1 MTVTPRRLV
10 AASTKAYLGA
20 ATTRSWLAGV
30 LAAADQPAVADGAVE
45 IAVLPAAPL
54 LTVALDL
61 TRGTPVSVG
70 AQDVSRFAAGAFT
83 GEVSADLLAE
93 LGVRYVEVGHAER
106 VRLLGDTPAVVREKI
121 GQATRVGL
129 VPLVCVGEPD
139 RTDPRNAAQV
149 CAAQLEAMGACGLEA
164 VVAYEPVWA
173 IGATEPAPP
182 AYVIE
187 VASRLREHLGPDT
200 RLLYGGSAGPG
211 TFTGLAGAVDGLFL
225 GRYAHDPQQLHAV
238 VDEVAVTTPDRI
250 FP

>member
-1 MTVTPRRLV
+1 MTASPGRLV

-20 ATTRSWLAGV
+20 AKTRSWLAGV
-30 LAAADQPAVADGAVE
+30 REAAGRPAVADGSVE
-45 IAVLPAAPL
+45 VAVLPAAPL
-54 LTVALDL
+54 LTTALDVFL
-61 TRGTPVSVG
+61 GTPITVG

-93 LGVRYVEVGHAER
+93 LGVRYVEIGHAER
-106 VRLLGDTPAVVREKI
+106 VRLLGETPATVREKVA
-121 GQATRVGL
+121 QAARVGL

-139 RTDPRNAAQV
+139 RSDPLDAARV
-149 CAAQLEAMGACGLEA
+149 CAQQLEAIGVGGLET

-173 IGATEPAPP
+173 IGATEPAPA
-182 AYVIE
+182 AYVVE

-225 GRYAHDPQQLHAV
+225 GRHAHDPRQLHAV
-238 VDEVAVTTPDRI
+238 LDEVAV
-250 FP
+250 